1 MTSCSFGFLLLL
13 SAAPLGSSG
22 SFGFVEF
29 IRTRPGSSRVYLC
42 SLGSFGRG
50 PAKGVLW
57 FIRVR
62 WVWSLVSFD
71 VLWVHSGATWGS
83 SGSFRFVGFIRARP
97 GGRCVRSGSLGSFM
111 HGLGDIGFIGF
122 VWFTLAHL
130 MGRRV
135 HLGSVGLFWRADS
148 VVGPFSGLDVVGFNW
163 VSWVH
168 SCSLSGSL
176 GSFGCDLGVVGFVQ
190 ALPGCR
196 CIHFGAS
203 WGSSGS
209 FGFVGFFRARQ
220 CGRWVHSGL
229 LGSFG
234 RALGVSFWLDLGV
247 VRFIGAHSG
256 VVVFI
261 RVIWVH
267 SSAPWMSSGSL
278 GSVLGVV
285 GFTSVQCV
293 RSGTS

>member
-1 MTSCSFGFLLLL
+1 MNPNEPNKTQDRTQRPSGRVRINPNETYNLQGAPKRKRMNPTTPMALFRTNPNEQNDVVFIRVPFASFRRALGFVRIIRVRLVHSC
-13 SAAPLGSSG
+13 APWMSSS

-29 IRTRPGSSRVYLC
+29 IRTRPGSSRVHLC

-50 PAKGVLW
+50 PAKGVLG

-130 MGRRV
+130 MGLRV

-148 VVGPFSGLDVVGFNW
+148 VVGPFVLVNKRPRCRRVQLGF
-163 VSWVH
+163 
-168 SCSLSGSL
+168 LGSL
-176 GSFGCDLGVVGFVQ
+176 VL
-190 ALPGCR
+190 
-196 CIHFGAS
+196 
-203 WGSSGS
+203 
-209 FGFVGFFRARQ
+209 
-220 CGRWVHSGL
+220 
-229 LGSFG
+229 
-234 RALGVSFWLDLGV
+234 ALGV
-247 VRFIGAHSG
+247 IG
-256 VVVFI
+256 FI
-261 RVIWVH
+261 RV
-267 SSAPWMSSGSL
+267 
-278 GSVLGVV
+278 
-285 GFTSVQCV
+285 
-293 RSGTS
+293 